1 MTFPTYRLSTGEDC
15 SLNWERL
22 RPEEEVGMPAP
33 ASAPVPAQA
42 FGFQEVTEAGAVFL
56 LGSRESA
63 QLVTVSPDVSVVGM
77 GFDQTRKAKVPKG
90 VLGPRTPVEL
100 DRPWRSGDAL
110 KARETAVAI
119 LEAHNYPRDYMHR
132 AIAWAWVGKDLHW
145 AEVPDRAGRV
155 VLPRPRMNGTMEP
168 TAVPITTSYFI
179 AQEGPHYAAAWPAFG
194 ALAWA
199 KRVYGA
205 SESMTYVEG
214 QLARHG
220 EHVAELAAVLWHA
233 AFGLGAHLAEH
244 RLRALHGRMLEKGQ
258 HSQAATSAG
267 AGQTNALRA
276 EKARIGHD
284 HAASLANLILANPLL
299 AKKPG
304 PWALEA
310 LAIEV
315 LMGWKLEDPP
325 SLSTVKRYLKAAID
339 AGTVSLAGV
348 SSPTASV

>member
-1 MTFPTYRLSTGEDC
+1 MTFPTYRLSTGEDY

-33 ASAPVPAQA
+33 ASAPVQAQA

-63 QLVTVSPDVSVVGM
+63 QLVTVSPDISVVGM
-77 GFDQTRKAKVPKG
+77 GFDQTRKAKVPRG
-90 VLGPRTPVEL
+90 VWGPRTPVEL

-179 AQEGPHYAAAWPAFG
+179 AQEGPRYSAAWPAFG

-199 KRVYGA
+199 KRIYGA
-205 SESMTYVEG
+205 SESMTYVED
-214 QLARHG
+214 QLASHG

-244 RLRALHGRMLEKGQ
+244 RLRALHGKMLEKGQ
-258 HSQAATSAG
+258 YSYAATSAG
-267 AGQTNALRA
+267 ADRTNALRA
-276 EKARIGHD
+276 LKAKEGRD
-284 HAASLANLILANPLL
+284 HAVELADTILAAPLH
-299 AKKPG
+299 AKRKRG
-304 PWALEA
+304 WTLDA
-310 LAIEV
+310 LAQEV
-315 LMGWKLEDPP
+315 FALWKLDESP
-325 SLSTVKRYLKAAID
+325 SLSTVRRYLKEAAK
-339 AGTVSLAGV
+339 AGDLPSLA
-348 SSPTASV
+348 